1 MVKELKVN
9 DGTIADVEEDVVV
22 IKQRVK
28 GTDTF
33 VSVRLTKQEL
43 AELANRV
50 KYPIFDLKKCVHCEE
65 IASPATPLMNYPSGK
80 VAHLECHIENNGGE
94 M

>member
-1 MVKELKVN
+1 MQLSKK
-9 DGTIADVEEDVVV
+9 
-22 IKQRVK
+22 
-28 GTDTF
+28 
-33 VSVRLTKQEL
+33 EL

-65 IASPATPLMNYPSGK
+65 VASPATPLMNYPSGK
-80 VAHLECHIENNGGE
+80 VAHLDCHIENNGGE